1 MSKPIDPIGVKP
13 TVYDVVSTSQAG
25 KDPGANFS
33 DILTG
38 TLKDRVVTQSLM
50 PNMSGLSGMNAMP
63 GAYTPSALA
72 GMENALLATA
82 NTGEMS
88 GAHLML
94 FMMMMM
100 MQTSDNGG
108 ELAPIMQM
116 VAEMLSKS
124 TSSNNK
130 EADLGNA
137 FGTLQ
142 SEAENQQR
150 NILQSLDTD
159 PRVRRMVEIA
169 LSQVGTR
176 EKNADGTYGKGNF
189 TEYGAWYGMDGQ
201 PWCAMFVSWS
211 ADQAGLLNSA
221 VPKHASTSR
230 GVAMY
235 KEKGLYAPQKSG
247 YVPREGDAIY
257 FSTPSTGKMQ
267 HVGLVV
273 AYDHAN
279 KKVYTVEGNT
289 GNAVRIRHYDADNPR
304 IDGYGRN
311 GGTSFGVIPKN
322 STSGSGATTV

>member
-1 MSKPIDPIGVKP
+1 MSKPIDPIGINP
-13 TVYDVVSTSQAG
+13 TVYDVVNTSQKG
-25 KDPGANFS
+25 KDPGASFS
-33 DILTG
+33 DVLTG
-38 TLKDRVVTQSLM
+38 TLKDRVTQSFI
-50 PNMSGLSGMNAMP
+50 PNMSGISGMSAMP

-116 VAEMLSKS
+116 VAEMLSK
-124 TSSNNK
+124 TTNNTGGDAT
-130 EADLGNA
+130 ENLFGPPLGEDA
-137 FGTLQ
+137 
-142 SEAENQQR
+142 NQQK

-159 PRVRRMVEIA
+159 PRIRRMVEIA

-211 ADQAGLLNSA
+211 ADQAGLLNNTI
-221 VPKHASTSR
+221 PKHASTSR

-235 KEKGLYAPQKSG
+235 KERGLYAPQKSG

-257 FSTPSTGKMQ
+257 FSTPSTGQMQ

-279 KKVYTVEGNT
+279 RKVYTVEGNT

-311 GGTSFGVIPKN
+311 GGTSFGVIPSR
-322 STSGSGATTV
+322 STSGSGANTV